1 MAKGHLTDVAI
12 KAAKAEAKLRKLSD
26 GGGLQLWLD
35 PRGYRHWRFAYRF
48 DAKQKVLALGTY
60 PAVSLSAA
68 RVARDD
74 ARALLRDGRD
84 PSAIRRVDK
93 LARKVAAENRFKV
106 IADELLA
113 RKTADGKANAT
124 LDKATWLLDMACE
137 QLGSRPVSEISA
149 AEVLSVL
156 RAVEQRGRLE
166 TARRLRSTIG
176 QVFRYAIA
184 TARLDNDPTQA
195 LRGALAMPAVTHRA
209 AITDPDT
216 LGGLL
221 RAIDGYAGQ
230 PETMAALK
238 LLPLVATRPGEL
250 RYARWQEFDLD
261 RATWCVPAARTK
273 MRRDFDVALSRQ
285 AVAILDTL
293 RTVTGRRELLFP
305 GLRTAD
311 RPISENTLNAAM
323 RRLGFASDE
332 MTAHGFRASFSTLA
346 NESGLWRMD
355 VIERCLAHA
364 EPNAVRRAYNRA
376 EFWPER
382 VRLMQW
388 WADHLD
394 SLRNRPTTSARSRRR
409 GPE

>member
-137 QLGSRPVSEISA
+137 QLGA
-149 AEVLSVL
+149 
-156 RAVEQRGRLE
+156 
-166 TARRLRSTIG
+166 
-176 QVFRYAIA
+176 
-184 TARLDNDPTQA
+184 
-195 LRGALAMPAVTHRA
+195 
-209 AITDPDT
+209 
-216 LGGLL
+216 
-221 RAIDGYAGQ
+221 
-230 PETMAALK
+230 
-238 LLPLVATRPGEL
+238 ATRLAANANDFSG
-250 RYARWQEFDLD
+250 Q
-261 RATWCVPAARTK
+261 TSSVP
-273 MRRDFDVALSRQ
+273 DD
-285 AVAILDTL
+285 
-293 RTVTGRRELLFP
+293 
-305 GLRTAD
+305 
-311 RPISENTLNAAM
+311 
-323 RRLGFASDE
+323 
-332 MTAHGFRASFSTLA
+332 
-346 NESGLWRMD
+346 
-355 VIERCLAHA
+355 
-364 EPNAVRRAYNRA
+364 
-376 EFWPER
+376 
-382 VRLMQW
+382 
-388 WADHLD
+388 
-394 SLRNRPTTSARSRRR
+394 RR
-409 GPE
+409 GPAPINPAKKRRRKTNTISYPLPRRCRYGRRIET